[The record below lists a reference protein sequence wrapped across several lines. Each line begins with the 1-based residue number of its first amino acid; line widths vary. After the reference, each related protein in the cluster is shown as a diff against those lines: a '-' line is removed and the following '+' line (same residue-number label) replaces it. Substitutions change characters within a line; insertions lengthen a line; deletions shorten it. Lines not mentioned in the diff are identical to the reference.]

1 MTDLI
6 ARLCEP
12 FLRILLPATGRHRGV
27 TVASCTRRELPASY
41 VELHLLDLL
50 DGEDNAI
57 VRPYLVADELRLQ
70 RQRRRALW
78 FAVHGVDVGSRVIHG
93 MEVA

>member
-6 ARLCEP
+6 ARLFGP
-12 FLRILLPATGRHRGV
+12 FLRFLLPATGRHRGASA
-27 TVASCTRRELPASY
+27 ASCSRCEQPAFYIELA
-41 VELHLLDLL
+41 VTDVL
-50 DGEDNAI
+50 DGEGNVI

-78 FAVHGVDVGSRVIHG
+78 LAVHGVDVGPRIIHG